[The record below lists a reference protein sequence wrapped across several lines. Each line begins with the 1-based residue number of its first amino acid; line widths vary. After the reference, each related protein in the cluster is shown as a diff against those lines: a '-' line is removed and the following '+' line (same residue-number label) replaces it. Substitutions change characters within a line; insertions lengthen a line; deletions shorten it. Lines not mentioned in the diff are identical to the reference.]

1 MRNERKGEGG
11 MDAERHGV
19 HLTTGNASLRLT
31 HTHTQSDAQT
41 QSRTKALLGF

>member
-11 MDAERHGV
+11 MVAERHGV

-31 HTHTQSDAQT
+31 HTHTVR
-41 QSRTKALLGF
+41 RTNTVKN